1 MLILR
6 MVKRSKYLDNFF
18 FAFSLR
24 CTFSCLIDIKCGIKH
39 LQLSHDYHIL
49 HSLKFQV
56 YSTFISFIA
65 HDETLMKVHLKIVF
79 RKSFN
84 EIIEPCKYIVQ
95 IALVEQSVKREY
107 EK

>member
-1 MLILR
+1 M
-6 MVKRSKYLDNFF
+6 DNFF

-49 HSLKFQV
+49 HSLRFQV
-56 YSTFISFIA
+56 YSTFVSFIA
-65 HDETLMKVHLKIVF
+65 HDETF
-79 RKSFN
+79 YESSSQNCFQNKSFN